1 MITNTVKSEKA
12 ESKRGFMNRALAT
25 VSFAILTVVA
35 SQSCL
40 AATNDAASIETTDM
54 VAALPAPFVAVKP
67 AELPDQPKPNK
78 TLWKGLAVLGQ
89 AAAAA
94 DVASTIDVLNHGGYE
109 ADPLAKPL
117 AGLPKPMYA
126 ATSAAIVGGV
136 SYLGLKM
143 QESRRF
149 HKVWWVPQVLQ
160 IAINSTG
167 ALHNSVSLA
176 YTTCHQH
183 KGLIRMA
190 NGQTAYQDANVC
202 SVF

>member
-1 MITNTVKSEKA
+1 
-12 ESKRGFMNRALAT
+12 MNRTLAA
-25 VSFAILTVVA
+25 VSFAILTLVA
-35 SQSCL
+35 SQACL
-40 AATNDAASIETTDM
+40 AASNDAASTETADV
-54 VAALPAPFVAVKP
+54 VAALPAPFVVAKP
-67 AELPDQPKPNK
+67 ATQSLPDQPKPNK

-117 AGLPKPMYA
+117 AGLPKPAYA